1 MIIYTDVVCDLFHS
15 GHALL
20 FKNIKNKYPNSYL
33 IVGLMSDNDCKIYKR
48 EPVYNIEDR
57 FTIIESIKYVDNV
70 VKNATM
76 PITDEFINKHNI
88 NLVIRGDDIS
98 TESENYWYEIPI
110 KNKIYEKISYT
121 SHIST
126 SKIIEKI
133 KLNY

>member
-15 GHALL
+15 GHVLL
-20 FKNIKNKYPNSYL
+20 FKNIKNKYPNSHL
-33 IVGLMSDNDCKIYKR
+33 IVGLMSDYDCKIYKR

-57 FTIIESIKYVDNV
+57 FTIIESIKYVDSV
-70 VKNATM
+70 IKNATM
-76 PITDEFINKHNI
+76 PITNEFINKHNI
-88 NLVIRGDDIS
+88 DLVIRGDDIS

>member
-15 GHALL
+15 GHVLL
-20 FKNIKNKYPNSYL
+20 FKNIKYKYPNSYL
-33 IVGLMSDNDCKIYKR
+33 IVGLMSDNDCKLYKR

-57 FTIIESIKYVDNV
+57 FTIIESIKYVDSV
-70 VKNATM
+70 IKNATM
-76 PITDEFINKHNI
+76 PITNEFINKHNI
-88 NLVIRGDDIS
+88 DLVIRGDDIS

>member
-15 GHALL
+15 GHVLL
-20 FKNIKNKYPNSYL
+20 FKNIKYKYPNSYL
-33 IVGLMSDNDCKIYKR
+33 IVGLMSDNDCKLYKR

-57 FTIIESIKYVDNV
+57 FTIIESIKYVDSV
-70 VKNATM
+70 IKNATM
-76 PITDEFINKHNI
+76 PITNEFINKHNI
-88 NLVIRGDDIS
+88 NLVVRGDDIS

>member
-1 MIIYTDVVCDLFHS
+1 
-15 GHALL
+15 
-20 FKNIKNKYPNSYL
+20 
-33 IVGLMSDNDCKIYKR
+33 MSDNDCKLYKR

-57 FTIIESIKYVDNV
+57 FTIIESIKYVDSV
-70 VKNATM
+70 IKNATM
-76 PITDEFINKHNI
+76 PITNEFINKHNI
-88 NLVIRGDDIS
+88 DLVIRGDDIS

>member
-1 MIIYTDVVCDLFHS
+1 MIIYTDVVCDLFHC
-15 GHALL
+15 GHVLL
-20 FKNIKNKYPNSYL
+20 FKNIKNKYPNSHL
-33 IVGLMSDNDCKIYKR
+33 IVGLMSDHDCKIYKR
-48 EPVYNIEDR
+48 EPVYHIEDR
-57 FTIIESIKYVDNV
+57 FTIIESIKYVDSV
-70 VKNATM
+70 IKNATM
-76 PITDEFINKHNI
+76 PITNEFINKHNI
-88 NLVIRGDDIS
+88 DLVIRGDDIS

>member
-15 GHALL
+15 GHVLL
-20 FKNIKNKYPNSYL
+20 FKNIKYKYPNSYL

-57 FTIIESIKYVDNV
+57 FTIIESIKYVDSV
-70 VKNATM
+70 IKNATM
-76 PITDEFINKHNI
+76 PITNEFINKHNI
-88 NLVIRGDDIS
+88 DLVIRGDDIS